1 MRTIQTPV
9 LVVGAGPAGLVT
21 SLTLAHHG
29 VPSLLVEK
37 HAGTSIYPRA
47 TGVSTRTMEI
57 FRGLGVEAAVR
68 ASSVDVLPLMH
79 ISPTLPGPTVRV
91 VPLGFPTAEEA
102 AAASPTGPVISPQ

>member
-37 HAGTSIYPRA
+37 HPGTSIYPRA
-47 TGVSTRTMEI
+47 TGGQRAHDGDLPRARR
-57 FRGLGVEAAVR
+57 RGGR
-68 ASSVDVLPLMH
+68 A
-79 ISPTLPGPTVRV
+79 RV
-91 VPLGFPTAEEA
+91 QRRCR
-102 AAASPTGPVISPQ
+102 SR